1 MIVYRFKYIPLQIGT
16 CFIHVYVQPLCNACG
31 LSWYESLA
39 ALLYHSHIVYCLVN
53 CVDTAAH
60 MLDPQ
65 TMINM
70 INNQGR
76 QTKAAMSHKDSLCD
90 LSISE
95 NGEGRSGRLF
105 DLWMVSSVYKQR
117 VASFQ
122 WFDGYKYATC
132 CHYYCHRCTCT
143 CRCES
148 Q

>member
-1 MIVYRFKYIPLQIGT
+1 MYMYSLFVMLVGSPGMKACPVVPLS
-16 CFIHVYVQPLCNACG
+16 C
-31 LSWYESLA
+31 
-39 ALLYHSHIVYCLVN
+39 CL
-53 CVDTAAH
+53 VDTAAL

-90 LSISE
+90 LCTSE

-117 VASFQ
+117 VASFP
-122 WFDGYKYATC
+122 WFDGYNMQLAVTTIATGV
-132 CHYYCHRCTCT
+132 HVHVDVNLNSELTNKDK
-143 CRCES
+143 E
-148 Q
+148 